1 MKDSSETAKE
11 QLGLEM
17 SKLQKQNQQLQQE
30 NKVLQLRATG
40 VQVLG

>member
-1 MKDSSETAKE
+1 MNNLLVPIEEPSET
-11 QLGLEM
+11 EM
-17 SKLQKQNQQLQQE
+17 SKLKKQNQQLQQE